1 MNTGT
6 AYPFL
11 PVHNAALPVAPW
23 CAQER
28 AGTTR
33 SALERPGTPRNV
45 LERPGTTWNAQEY
58 PGTPWNA
65 LERFGTLRNVLERLE
80 RLGAP
85 WNVLERLRT
94 PWSALERPGTFWNAL
109 ERLRTPWN
117 TLVWNHKAQKLNPPS
132 SGNRFSRT
140 LEYATSTFP
149 FMAARKFEPSTRNC
163 QKARGGF
170 EKNQTFFP
178 KCSMI

>member
-1 MNTGT
+1 MHI
-6 AYPFL
+6 
-11 PVHNAALPVAPW
+11 VIALRRRVRLFGS
-23 CAQER
+23 ER
-28 AGTTR
+28 AKGSKT
-33 SALERPGTPRNV
+33 RNV
-45 LERPGTTWNAQEY
+45 LERPGTTWNAQEH

-94 PWSALERPGTFWNAL
+94 PWSALERLGTFWNAL
-109 ERLRTPWN
+109 ERLGTPWN

-170 EKNQTFFP
+170 DKNQTLFP

>member
-1 MNTGT
+1 M
-6 AYPFL
+6 
-11 PVHNAALPVAPW
+11 
-23 CAQER
+23 
-28 AGTTR
+28 
-33 SALERPGTPRNV
+33 
-45 LERPGTTWNAQEY
+45 
-58 PGTPWNA
+58 
-65 LERFGTLRNVLERLE
+65 
-80 RLGAP
+80 
-85 WNVLERLRT
+85 ERLRT

-109 ERLRTPWN
+109 ERLGTPWN

-178 KCSMI
+178 KCSMMFDDIALEMQFPRKSSRGLGHRVRALRPQRRIFSEPLIKDIRPPRKFARFRPQGSSFAAPGAHFFQTLN